1 MKRPDLTIVIPALN
15 ERDRLPKSLERIHGY
30 LQESTDWTSI
40 EIVVV
45 DDGSSD
51 DTAEIV
57 RAMSFSGAMDV
68 TVAAHSETEGKGA
81 AVRTGF
87 GHSSGAWVLL
97 TDADLSAPIEGL
109 ALLKD
114 AAQVDGVAIGSRAV
128 ERRLVEAN
136 LLRESEQKAL
146 MDANE
151 EISEVNA
158 RYARL
163 LQELEQTKQENANLR
178 RFQQIYE

>member
-1 MKRPDLTIVIPALN
+1 MHSQITVRTQMFNQAQN
-15 ERDRLPKSLERIHGY
+15 EMNSAKAVAKVAR
-30 LQESTDWTSI
+30 
-40 EIVVV
+40 
-45 DDGSSD
+45 
-51 DTAEIV
+51 DTAE
-57 RAMSFSGAMDV
+57 
-68 TVAAHSETEGKGA
+68 E
-81 AVRTGF
+81 
-87 GHSSGAWVLL
+87 
-97 TDADLSAPIEGL
+97 
-109 ALLKD
+109 
-114 AAQVDGVAIGSRAV
+114 V

-178 RFQQIYE
+178 RFQQIYEENARRAVNLGIEGDSAISRSGNKSVTVVPPNKQKTH